1 MIQTGR
7 SFLSSGQ
14 TGSDNSENLNESL
27 TAATFLPPSVFQSIS
42 IPSESAIGTFFALY
56 ESITTGE
63 ATDIVGTEI
72 LGAAVGPEL
81 LMFSELVEPVRILL
95 RKVSDHRDRQVIIS
109 VIQLCYCQAGY
120 VIQ

>member
-27 TAATFLPPSVFQSIS
+27 TAATFLPPSVFQSIL
-42 IPSESAIGTFFALY
+42 IPTIGIFFALY
-56 ESITTGE
+56 EPITTGE

-95 RKVSDHRDRQVIIS
+95 RKVSDHGDRQVIIS